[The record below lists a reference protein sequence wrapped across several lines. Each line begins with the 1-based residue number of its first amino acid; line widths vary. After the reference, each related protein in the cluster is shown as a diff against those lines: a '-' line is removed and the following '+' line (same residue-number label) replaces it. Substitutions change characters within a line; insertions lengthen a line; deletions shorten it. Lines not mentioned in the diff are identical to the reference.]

1 MPRPL
6 KRTDPTETGVQKAA
20 ADDQLI
26 SDQLSTEDQL
36 SATETWD
43 TEFSVVES
51 LGIESDVRTIS

>member
-6 KRTDPTETGVQKAA
+6 KRTDPTETGGQKAA

-51 LGIESDVRTIS
+51 LGIGSDVGTNS